1 MRLWTILNAIGSAA
15 KRNIWT
21 EVGENVIYPNLF
33 VFLVAPPGVGKTQ
46 AIKPVIELLGKSD
59 AVKLL
64 PADASKASLL
74 DSLKGCTGVTRYK
87 DTEGKLQTLDY
98 AYGSLIV
105 TELSQFM
112 SKYDGTIA
120 GLLTDLF
127 DCLPIYMEEKRS
139 GQGVGTIHNP
149 GLSVLIATATGHLG
163 SVITP
168 ELWDSGFMA
177 RVILVYSADK
187 VRPVNMW
194 AKSGDKS
201 ALKKELI
208 QAFQQ
213 FKENL
218 FGPMTWTE
226 EAKNLIWSWRCEAE
240 DAMPLHNKLTHYM
253 TRRWFHLAKLCMV
266 SALSDL
272 RMTVDD
278 YDFWRALTW
287 LLEAEQA
294 MPEIFKDMIS
304 HADGEVFEDLKA
316 QFFNYWLRGGKKP
329 VKVAWIYNFLK
340 DRTSV
345 NNIDRMIKTAE
356 AADVIRRVAGTSGDD
371 AEYTPGDPSKR
382 SWT

>member
-1 MRLWTILNAIGSAA
+1 MWTILSTIGAAA

-46 AIKPVIELLGKSD
+46 AIKPAIEVLGKSE

-74 DSLKGCTGVTRYK
+74 DSLSQCKGGGRYR
-87 DTEGKLQTLDY
+87 DENDQLQVIDW
-98 AYGSLIV
+98 AYGALIV

-139 GQGVGTIHNP
+139 GQGVGTLHNP

-163 SVITP
+163 TVISP

-177 RVILVYSADK
+177 RVVLVYSADK

-194 AKSGDKS
+194 AKGSDKS
-201 ALKKELI
+201 ELKKELI
-208 QAFQQ
+208 KDFSQ
-213 FKENL
+213 FKEKIC
-218 FGPMTWTE
+218 GPMKWSE
-226 EAKNLIWSWRCEAE
+226 QAKNLIWDWRVNAE
-240 DAMPLHNKLTHYM
+240 EEIPIHNKLTHYM

-266 SALSDL
+266 SALSDI
-272 RMTVDD
+272 RMEVEE
-278 YDFWRALTW
+278 YDFWRAVAW
-287 LLEAEQA
+287 LLEAEEV
-294 MPEIFKDMIS
+294 MPEIFKDLVS

-316 QFFNYWLRGGKKP
+316 QMFQQYLKAGRKP
-329 VKVAWIYNFLK
+329 IPVAWLYDFLK
-340 DRTSV
+340 NRTSV
-345 NNIDRMIKTAE
+345 ANIERMIKTAE
-356 AADVIRRVAGTSGDD
+356 AADVIRRVAGTQGED
-371 AEYTPGDPSKR
+371 ALYVPGDPTKR